1 MKIVCTI
8 KQTFTTEARIALEG
22 GAISDKG
29 VKNIVN
35 PYDEFA
41 VEEAIKAREA
51 GVADEV
57 VVLTI
62 GPAKAGEALR
72 QCLAM
77 GVDAAYRVWDDSLAV
92 DCAWDVQAQVL
103 AAALE
108 KLKPWDLILAGKVAV
123 DDGSGIVVSR
133 AAEILGIPQIS
144 TVTKIDFEEGVV
156 VARREMDGFQEIV
169 EAKLPALVTADKS
182 LNVPRY
188 PTLPNI
194 MKAKKK
200 PMTEWSLSD
209 IEVSPVAAGC
219 ARTDLSL
226 PPSKSGAKIVE
237 GEPEEAGTK
246 LAQLLHTEAKVF

>member
-8 KQTFTTEARIALEG
+8 KQTFTTEARIAIEG

-57 VVLTI
+57 VVLTV
-62 GPAKAGEALR
+62 GPTKAGEALR

-77 GVDAAYRVWDDSLAV
+77 GADSAYRVWDDSLAA
-92 DCAWDVQAQVL
+92 DCSWDIQAQVL

-108 KLKPWDLILAGKVAV
+108 KLKPWDLIMGGKVAV
-123 DDGSGIVVSR
+123 DDGAGIVVSR

-144 TVTKIDFEEGVV
+144 TVCKVDFEEGVV
-156 VARREMDGFQEIV
+156 VAQRERDGFQEIV

-194 MKAKKK
+194 MKAKRK
-200 PMTEWSLSD
+200 PLTEWTLED
-209 IEVSPVAAGC
+209 VGATVGAAGC
-219 ARTDLSL
+219 ARTDLAL
-226 PPSKSGAKIVE
+226 PPAKSGAQLVE
-237 GEPEEAGTK
+237 GEPEEAGAK
-246 LAQLLHTEAKVF
+246 LAQILHTEAKVF

>member
-1 MKIVCTI
+1 MKVVVSV
-8 KQTFTTEARIALEG
+8 KQTFTTEARIAIEN

-41 VEEAIKAREA
+41 VERAILLREA

-57 VVLTI
+57 VVVNI
-62 GPAKAGEALR
+62 GPERAGEALR

-77 GVDAAYRVWDDSLAV
+77 GADAAIRVWDDSLAGP
-92 DCAWDVQAQVL
+92 CAWDVLAKVL

-108 KLKPWDLILAGKVAV
+108 KAKPWDLLLAGKIAV
-123 DDGSGIVVSR
+123 DDQAGSVVSR

-144 TVTKIDFEEGVV
+144 VVNKLDIEDGKV
-156 VARREMDGFQEIV
+156 VAVREMDGYQEVV
-169 EAKLPALVTADKS
+169 EAPLPALVTADKA
-182 LNVPRY
+182 LNTPRY

-200 PMTEWSLSD
+200 PMEVWSLAD
-209 IEVSPVAAGC
+209 LGLEAGSPACEQSG
-219 ARTDLSL
+219 LSL
-226 PPSKSGAKIVE
+226 PPAKQGAKMIEGDAVE
-237 GEPEEAGTK
+237 AAEK
-246 LAQLLHTEAKVF
+246 LAELLHTEAKVF